1 MMSLTD
7 TLKTKSTQSSQR
19 TVAADIG
26 ITEGMLSM
34 VLSGKRR
41 AGERTLSKIIRAYPE
56 LAGAAAIY
64 LLEGLG
70 DSS

>member
-1 MMSLTD
+1 MTDLTD
-7 TLKTKSTQSSQR
+7 TLKTRSAQSSRR

-41 AGERTLSKIIRAYPE
+41 AGRVTLAKVIRAYPE

-70 DSS
+70 S